1 MSCFGKSTHLSKFA
15 FCHPSLEIVA
25 THNVVKILNSIDSML
40 AFLWADQDLDVI
52 PLACGFGRIERFAGL
67 RIDG

>member
-15 FCHPSLEIVA
+15 YCHPSLEIVA
-25 THNVVKILNSIDSML
+25 TQNVVKILNSIDSML

-52 PLACGFGRIERFAGL
+52 PLACGFGRIERCAGL